1 MKIIYAWNYLE
12 WGGAQI
18 YFFQLMKEVRKEH
31 EVIAVMPEGSN
42 PQLLKVLD
50 ELEVGYEMVN
60 SQADTRPALSLLRK
74 IERHFNKLRS
84 EFDFY
89 RFLIKRVSAQTV
101 FHVDFGPWQSF
112 LFLWFLSRK
121 APVFV
126 TVHNPVTG
134 HQRWR
139 DWFWRIKFWV
149 LGKQRNFHLF
159 ASNEDARNFLMRYL
173 PEEVFSHV
181 KVIYSGIDLE
191 EISSITETNF
201 AHFYELFGIP
211 RDRFLVFCVGQFIDR
226 KGRWEFLEA
235 AEKLL
240 GENPVE
246 DKGLFFVW
254 LSNSE
259 LSEEDQR
266 RVKQFK
272 VGGNFKLISA
282 KSIGDRRNYL
292 GLLTLADLFVL
303 PSHTEGLPVAI
314 LEAMALGKAVVS
326 TKINAIPEAIK
337 HAETGLLVEPKN
349 SDQLAEAIKTL
360 KNNESLRRKLGADAR
375 RFVLDRFDSKQIARI
390 ALRAYEEAFL
400 VR

>member
-1 MKIIYAWNYLE
+1 ME

-50 ELEVGYEMVN
+50 ELKVGYEMV
-60 SQADTRPALSLLRK
+60 SSHFDTGPAFSLSRK
-74 IERHFNKLRS
+74 IQRHLSKLRS

-89 RFLIKRVSAQTV
+89 CFLIKRISTQTV
-101 FHVDFGPWQSF
+101 FHVDFGPWQCF
-112 LFLWFLSRK
+112 LFLWFLSGK

-134 HQRWR
+134 HQWWR
-139 DWFWRIKFWV
+139 DWLWKIKFRV
-149 LGKQRNFHLF
+149 LGKRKNLRFF
-159 ASNEDARNFLMRYL
+159 ASNEDAKNFLAKYL
-173 PEEVFSHV
+173 PKKAFSRVEVT
-181 KVIYSGIDLE
+181 YSGVDLE
-191 EISSITETNF
+191 EISSITEANF
-201 AHFYELFGIP
+201 EHFYELFGIP

-240 GENPVE
+240 SGNPVE

-259 LSEEDQR
+259 LSEEDR
-266 RVKQFK
+266 RRIEQFK
-272 VGGNFKLISA
+272 VGENFKLISA

-303 PSHTEGLPVAI
+303 PSRVEGLPMAI

-360 KNNESLRRKLGADAR
+360 KDNESLRRKLGANAK
-375 RFVLDRFDSKQIARI
+375 RFVSGRFDSKQIARI